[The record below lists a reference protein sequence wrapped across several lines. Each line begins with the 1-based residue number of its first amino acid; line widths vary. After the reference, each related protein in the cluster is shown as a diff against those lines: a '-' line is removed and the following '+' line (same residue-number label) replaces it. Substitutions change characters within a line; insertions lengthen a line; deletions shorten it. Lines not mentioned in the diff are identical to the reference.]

1 VTYAIIHLRQRKVYK
16 IIPVGHMVDVNFT
29 AVLVENLLIGKAV
42 CPIIPSM

>member
-1 VTYAIIHLRQRKVYK
+1 VTYAIIHLRQRKIYK

-29 AVLVENLLIGKAV
+29 AVLVANLLSGEAD